1 VKLSAQDIEDI
12 VGADNV
18 SVHDETRRLYS
29 GDISSLPGLAYQI
42 INDEFDIVVQPQ
54 TVKSL
59 MALVKY
65 AHINNIPVVPRGSA
79 TSGWGGVLPA
89 RGGVCLSLL
98 HMTDFHHLDE
108 YNLLV
113 TVDSGITWQ
122 ELLRI
127 LEQVG
132 LTLPVY
138 PSSASSATVG
148 GFVAS
153 GGFGIGSAHYGDIRT
168 QVEGVEAVL
177 PNGMLVR
184 CGNVVL
190 KGEDNEKKE
199 AEEGTAYLNSLLEQ
213 LAISESINPLELFL
227 GTYGTFGVLTK
238 VTLKVIPKLMLRTLA
253 CVFDNIDD
261 LARAAI
267 DIQSRASPYHLRF
280 LTETYTTKRFSLRR
294 SIDEY
299 GKFILTCALI
309 DTYYQIDESVE
320 RIESIVKDNNGWL
333 TGDRRAEYHW
343 EERFYPLRIKAL
355 GPSLVPAEVLI
366 RVEKMPDLYKEIVR
380 SIGRDSI
387 AVEGTIGTGGITS
400 LLAWILDDERRR
412 LKYTVGWYRS
422 FDIAAKT
429 AEYGGKPYAVALW
442 NVPYARQ
449 FYGEAKQ
456 RTLRRVKEELDPK
469 DLMNP
474 MKVFGGRIVAKRKSL
489 GFGFIMGYI
498 IALITQ
504 SIASFVPGL
513 TWLTD
518 VLWTPIS
525 TMLPIP
531 ASLLVAVIGG
541 VLGLLF
547 IRYLTLQRAL
557 RLGIPALK
565 MLRHFVHQ

>member
-1 VKLSAQDIEDI
+1 MKLSVQDIEDI

-18 SVHDETRRLYS
+18 SVHDETRTLYS
-29 GDISSLPGLAYQI
+29 RDISSLPGLAYQI
-42 INDEFDIVVQPQ
+42 IDDQFDIVVQPQ

-89 RGGVCLSLL
+89 RGGICLSLL

-108 YNLLV
+108 YSLVV
-113 TVDSGITWQ
+113 TVDSGMTWQ

-138 PSSASSATVG
+138 PSSASSATIG
-148 GFVAS
+148 GFIAS

-190 KGEDNEKKE
+190 RGEDNEQKE
-199 AEEGTAYLNSLLEQ
+199 AEAGTTFLNSLLEQ
-213 LAISESINPLELFL
+213 LGTSENINPLELFL
-227 GTYGTFGVLTK
+227 GTYGTFGVVTK
-238 VTLKVIPKLMLRTLA
+238 VTLKIIPKLMLRTLA

-267 DIQSRASPYHLRF
+267 GIQREASPYHLRF

-299 GKFILTCALI
+299 GKFILTCALL

-320 RIESIVKDNNGWL
+320 KIESIVKDNNGWL
-333 TGDRRAEYHW
+333 TGDKRAEYHW

-355 GPSLVPAEVLI
+355 GPSLVPAEVL
-366 RVEKMPDLYKEIVR
+366 VNLEKMPGLYKDIVR

-387 AVEGTIGTGGITS
+387 AVEGTIGTDGMTS
-400 LLAWILDDERRR
+400 FLAWILDDERER
-412 LKYTVGWYRS
+412 LQYTIGWYRS
-422 FDIAAKT
+422 FDIAART
-429 AEYGGKPYAVALW
+429 TEHGGKPYAVALW

-449 FYGEAKQ
+449 FYGEAKEK
-456 RTLRRVKEELDPK
+456 TLRRIKEELDPK

-489 GFGFIMGYI
+489 VFGFAMGYI

-504 SIASFVPGL
+504 SIASFIPGL
-513 TWLTD
+513 TWLTSM
-518 VLWTPIS
+518 LWTPIS
-525 TMLPIP
+525 TILLIP
-531 ASLLVAVIGG
+531 VSLLVAVIGG
-541 VLGLLF
+541 LLGLLF
-547 IRYLTLQRAL
+547 IHYLSLQRAL
-557 RLGIPALK
+557 KYGIPALK
-565 MLRHFVHQ
+565 MFRRFVHL

>member
-59 MALVKY
+59 MALIRY
-65 AHINNIPVVPRGSA
+65 THINNIPVVPRGSA

-98 HMTDFHHLDE
+98 HMTEFHHLDE
-108 YNLLV
+108 YSLLV

-148 GFVAS
+148 GFIAS

-190 KGEDNEKKE
+190 KGEDNEAKE
-199 AEEGTAYLNSLLEQ
+199 AEEGTTYLNSLLEQ
-213 LAISESINPLELFL
+213 LAISDRINPLELFL
-227 GTYGTFGVLTK
+227 GTYGTFGVVTK
-238 VTLKVIPKLMLRTLA
+238 VTLKVIPKLMLRTMA
-253 CVFDNIDD
+253 CVFGNIDD
-261 LARAAI
+261 LARAAAE
-267 DIQSRASPYHLRF
+267 IQKKASPYHLRF

-320 RIESIVKDNNGWL
+320 RIQSIVKDNNGWL
-333 TGDRRAEYHW
+333 TGDKRAEYHW

-366 RVEKMPDLYKEIVR
+366 SLEKMPDLYKEIVR

-387 AVEGTIGTGGITS
+387 AVEGTIGTGGMTS
-400 LLAWILDDERRR
+400 FLAWILDDERQR
-412 LKYTVGWYRS
+412 LKYTIGWYRS

-429 AEYGGKPYAVALW
+429 TEYGGKPYAVALW

-456 RTLRRVKEELDPK
+456 RTLRRAKDELDPK

-513 TWLTD
+513 TWLTN

-525 TMLPIP
+525 TMLPLP

-541 VLGLLF
+541 ILGLLF

-557 RLGIPALK
+557 RFGIPALK
-565 MLRHFVHQ
+565 MLRHFVQQ